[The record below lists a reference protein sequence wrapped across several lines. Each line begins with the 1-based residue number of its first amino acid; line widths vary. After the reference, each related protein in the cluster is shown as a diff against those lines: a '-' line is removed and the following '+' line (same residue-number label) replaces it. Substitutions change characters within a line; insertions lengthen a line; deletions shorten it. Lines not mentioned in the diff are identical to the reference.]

1 MLLKRIIPCLDV
13 DKGRVVK
20 GVRYVDHVDAGDPVE
35 VARLYDEQE
44 ADEITFLDITASHE
58 GRGILLDV
66 VARTAETVFMPL
78 TVGGGVR
85 SVQDIRDLL
94 NAGADKVSIMTAAV
108 ENPDLIGEAAVR
120 IGSAN
125 LVVAIDA
132 RRRENDA
139 PQRSQG
145 GAAERSPESASA
157 AEQRA
162 QRAVG
167 ERSQNAWEVCT
178 HGGRRPTGIDAVAW
192 AQQMAA
198 AGAGE
203 ILLTSMDRDGTKLGY
218 DIPLLRAVTA
228 AVSIPVIASGGG
240 GNADDLAA
248 ALDDGPEGGCAQA
261 ALAASI
267 FHFGETTVGEVKK
280 HLSKLGIPVR
290 LPLVDGPGGLR

>member
-35 VARLYDEQE
+35 VAQMYDAQE

-58 GRGILLDV
+58 GRRILFDAV
-66 VARTAETVFMPL
+66 SRTAESVFMPL

-85 SVQDIRDLL
+85 SLQDVRDLL

-108 ENPDLIGEAAVR
+108 ENPDLVGEAAVK

-125 LVVAIDA
+125 LVLAIDA
-132 RRRENDA
+132 RRAGSN
-139 PQRSQG
+139 
-145 GAAERSPESASA
+145 
-157 AEQRA
+157 
-162 QRAVG
+162 G
-167 ERSQNAWEVCT
+167 EARWEVCT
-178 HGGRRPTGIDAVAW
+178 HGGRRPTGIDAVEW
-192 AQQMAA
+192 AARMAE

-203 ILLTSMDRDGTKLGY
+203 ILLTSMDRDGTKSGY
-218 DIPLLRAVTA
+218 DLELLRAVTD

-240 GNADDLAA
+240 GSPEDLAA
-248 ALDDGPEGGCAQA
+248 ALSDGPEGGHTQA

-267 FHFGETTVGEVKK
+267 FHFREVTVGDVKRR
-280 HLSKLGIPVR
+280 LLELGIPVR
-290 LPLVDGPGGLR
+290 KPAVDGASGPSVDRAPGVR

>member
-108 ENPDLIGEAAVR
+108 ENPDLIGEAAVK

-125 LVVAIDA
+125 LVIAIDA

-139 PQRSQG
+139 PQR
-145 GAAERSPESASA
+145 AERSPQPASA
-157 AEQRA
+157 AKQRA

-167 ERSQNAWEVCT
+167 ERSQQTWEVCT

-203 ILLTSMDRDGTKLGY
+203 ILLTSMDRDGTKQGY

-267 FHFGETTVGEVKK
+267 FHFGETTVGQVKQ
-280 HLSKLGIPVR
+280 HLHKLGIPVR
-290 LPLVDGPGGLR
+290 LPLVDGPRGLR